1 MNNTVKGAICAI
13 IASVSYGTIPLGAM
27 FLYKEGINTDSI
39 LFFRYILSII
49 ILSGILLLK
58 KESFRVTRGEFFTL
72 MMLGAFFIA
81 SSITLFM
88 SYKYMDVG
96 VASTLL
102 FVYPVI
108 VAIIMSV
115 FYKEKLTLK
124 VAASILCA
132 LTGIA
137 LLYKGEDGVALSAM
151 GVVLVL
157 ISAVTFAVYMVAVN
171 RSKIQ
176 LSSLKMTFYV
186 SIACV
191 FWTAVHSFTSAD
203 YNIQMIS
210 SLSGWGWILFLAVVP
225 TILSLVTLTIGL
237 RTIGSTPVAII
248 GALEPL
254 TAVVIG
260 VLVFDESLTLRLV
273 NGIVLILLSV
283 IIILKKK

>member
-1 MNNTVKGAICAI
+1 MNNAVKGAICAI

-27 FLYKEGINTDSI
+27 FLYREGVNTDSI
-39 LFFRYILSII
+39 LFFRYLLSII
-49 ILSGILLLK
+49 ILSGILIYK
-58 KESFRVTRGEFFTL
+58 KESFGVTKKEFLTL

-108 VAIIMSV
+108 VAVIMTL
-115 FYKEKLTLK
+115 FYKEKLTFK
-124 VAASILCA
+124 VIASIICA
-132 LTGIA
+132 LTGIG
-137 LLYKGEDGVALSAM
+137 LLYKGEDGASLSTM

-157 ISAVTFAVYMVAVN
+157 ISALTFALYMVAVN

-210 SLSGWGWILFLAVVP
+210 SLSGWGWILFLAIVP

-260 VLVFDESLTLRLV
+260 VVIFDESLTLRLI